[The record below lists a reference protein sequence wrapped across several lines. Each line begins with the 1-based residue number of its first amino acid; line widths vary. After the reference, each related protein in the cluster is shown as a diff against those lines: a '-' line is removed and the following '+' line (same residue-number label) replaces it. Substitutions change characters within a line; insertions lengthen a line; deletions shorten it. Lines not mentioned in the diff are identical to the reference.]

1 MGRYPVA
8 RNHRKTLQPGSIA
21 DTVGLLAVWAR
32 HAPRG
37 FARVEFHSEYAR
49 AEAERKLGE
58 FLQPEAVPYHR
69 IELPVRRTPSEVVR
83 ALIAGLESLG
93 PAVVSITGFASAVA
107 EDARTEFLGLLT
119 WNRENLAEFNHRQI
133 WWMTRDFVDAFI
145 HTVPDLNSWFMVRLA
160 LTEEFRPPAVKES
173 RFERPGFEQPKYKID
188 EAMRRAT
195 SLVERF
201 CRAKE
206 LGTSPSDLMKLAASA
221 AAAIADVR
229 APNLTIELEDQLL
242 PEAIDLVSRPVP
254 DELSKVRSLNSLARL
269 LREQARF
276 SEAEPLIRRALA
288 IDERSYGPDHPDV
301 ARDLNNLALLLQA
314 TNRLGEAEPLM
325 RRALAIGEQSYG
337 PDHPEVAI
345 HLNNLA
351 TLLQATNRLGEA
363 EPLFR
368 RALAIDERSYGPDH
382 PDVARDLN
390 NLAQLLKATN
400 RLGEAEPLMRRALAI
415 AEQSYGPEHPEV
427 AIDLNNLA
435 SLLQDTNRLGEA
447 EPLIRR
453 ALAIEERSHS
463 PDHPDV
469 ARDLNN
475 LAQLLQATNR
485 LGEAEPL
492 LRRALA
498 IGEQSYGPDHPE
510 VAIRLNNLARLLK
523 ATNRL
528 REAEPLSRRHLEI
541 FLKFTRATGHEHQH
555 LRAAVRNYTILL
567 EAMGETSEQIRA
579 RLDEIGRPFG
589 MDLGG

>member
-8 RNHRKTLQPGSIA
+8 RNHRKTQQPGSIA

-32 HAPRG
+32 NAPRG

-58 FLQPEAVPYHR
+58 ILQPEAVPYHR
-69 IELPVRRTPSEVVR
+69 IELPVRGTPSEVVS

-107 EDARTEFLGLLT
+107 EDARDEFLGLLT

-145 HTVPDLNSWFMVRLA
+145 RTVPDLNSWFMVRLA
-160 LTEEFRPPAVKES
+160 LTEEFRPPAVKVS
-173 RFERPGFEQPKYKID
+173 RFERPGFEEPKYKFE

-221 AAAIADVR
+221 ADAIADVR
-229 APNLTIELEDQLL
+229 APNLTKELEDQLL

-254 DELSKVRSLNSLARL
+254 NELSKVPSLTSLARL
-269 LREQARF
+269 LHEQARF
-276 SEAEPLIRRALA
+276 S
-288 IDERSYGPDHPDV
+288 
-301 ARDLNNLALLLQA
+301 
-314 TNRLGEAEPLM
+314 EAEPLM
-325 RRALAIGEQSYG
+325 RRALAI
-337 PDHPEVAI
+337 
-345 HLNNLA
+345 
-351 TLLQATNRLGEA
+351 
-363 EPLFR
+363 
-368 RALAIDERSYGPDH
+368 DERSHG
-382 PDVARDLN
+382 
-390 NLAQLLKATN
+390 
-400 RLGEAEPLMRRALAI
+400 
-415 AEQSYGPEHPEV
+415 
-427 AIDLNNLA
+427 
-435 SLLQDTNRLGEA
+435 
-447 EPLIRR
+447 
-453 ALAIEERSHS
+453 

-492 LRRALA
+492 MRRALA
-498 IGEQSYGPDHPE
+498 IDEQSSGPDHPAVAIRLNNLALLLQATNRLDKAEPLFRRALAIAERSSGPDHPDVAIRLNNLASLLQDTNRLGEAEPLFRRALAIDEQSSGPDHPDVAIRLNNLASLLQDTNRPGDAEPLMRRALAIDEQSYGPDHPR
-510 VAIRLNNLARLLK
+510 VAIELNNLAQLLK

-528 REAEPLSRRHLEI
+528 GEAEPLSRRMLEI
-541 FLKFTRATGHEHQH
+541 FLEFTRATGHEHPH
-555 LRAAVRNYTILL
+555 LRAAIRNYTILL
-567 EAMGETSEQIRA
+567 KAMGETSEQIRA